1 MLISPKKH
9 YHCCKKKH
17 REHTQSYLLFASI
30 IKQVKCGHFLS
41 FGLGLVLNLGTL
53 LGVRKILISDFF
65 QTITLSLINMSVPV
79 EGERSYKNCN
89 IRLYLLFC
97 VPVKTTTTNSSHCQR
112 PTTFLSFKQTICPSV
127 TFSSLKTSFSIW
139 LPHLHQRQ
147 TSHNSRSKE

>member
-1 MLISPKKH
+1 MWP
-9 YHCCKKKH
+9 
-17 REHTQSYLLFASI
+17 LFVFWPWPSSQPWDI
-30 IKQVKCGHFLS
+30 IRHAQD
-41 FGLGLVLNLGTL
+41 LNF
-53 LGVRKILISDFF
+53 RFF

-79 EGERSYKNCN
+79 EGGRSYKNCN